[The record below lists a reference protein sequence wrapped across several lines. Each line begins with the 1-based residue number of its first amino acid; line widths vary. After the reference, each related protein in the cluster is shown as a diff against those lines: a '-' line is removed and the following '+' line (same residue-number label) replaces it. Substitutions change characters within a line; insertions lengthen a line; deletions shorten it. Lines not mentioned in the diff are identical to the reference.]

1 MALQLLLDYLTGQM
15 ALVNV
20 LIAATP
26 PLNPVTGNPIGP
38 GIFLWYTYA

>member
-20 LIAATP
+20 IGGTVTP
-26 PLNPVTGNPIGP
+26 PTPSYFVPAFAGFILIPQ
-38 GIFLWYTYA
+38 